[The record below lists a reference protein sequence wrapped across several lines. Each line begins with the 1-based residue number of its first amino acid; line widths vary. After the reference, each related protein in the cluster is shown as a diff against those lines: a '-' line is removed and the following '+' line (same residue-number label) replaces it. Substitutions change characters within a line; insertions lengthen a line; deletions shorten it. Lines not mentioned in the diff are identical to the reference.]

1 MPSVSQPRTGYGE
14 LSALTGACSDQQGRA
29 RLLRWIA
36 RHHGARVESEDLL
49 HDAFV
54 RFEQQRRR
62 AMVSDPIGFLLHTAS
77 NLVIDDYRKRRTRRM
92 AGDDAELARI
102 PDPVPAVEE
111 ILTARSRLE
120 LAERVLDALSE
131 RTRAVFL
138 MHRLDGRKQSEIAS
152 SLGISISAVE
162 KHIAK
167 AAGLLL
173 QLSE

>member
-1 MPSVSQPRTGYGE
+1 
-14 LSALTGACSDQQGRA
+14 LSALTGASSDQQGRA

-49 HDAFV
+49 HEAFV

-62 AMVSDPIGFLLHTAS
+62 ATVSDPIGFLLRTAS
-77 NLVIDDYRKRRTRRM
+77 NLVIDDYRKRRIRRL
-92 AGDDAELARI
+92 AADSELARI
-102 PDPVPAVEE
+102 PAPEPALEDM
-111 ILTARSRLE
+111 LTARSRLE
-120 LAERVLDALSE
+120 RAERVLAALSE

-138 MHRLDGRKQSEIAS
+138 MHRLEGRKHSEIAS
-152 SLGISISAVE
+152 SFGITISAVE

-167 AAGLLL
+167 AACLLL

>member
-1 MPSVSQPRTGYGE
+1 MSPPLRGYGE
-14 LSALTGACSDQQGRA
+14 LSALTGAGSDQQGRA

-62 AMVSDPIGFLLHTAS
+62 TMVTDPIGFLLHTAS
-77 NLVIDDYRKRRTRRM
+77 NLVIDEYRKRRTRRLIS
-92 AGDDAELARI
+92 DDAELAHI
-102 PDPVPAVEE
+102 PDPEPAVEE
-111 ILTARSRLE
+111 ILMARSRLE
-120 LAERVLDALSE
+120 RAERVLGALSE
-131 RTRAVFL
+131 RTRAAFL
-138 MHRLDGRKQSEIAS
+138 MHRLEGRKHSDIAS
-152 SLGISISAVE
+152 SLGISVSAVE

-173 QLSE
+173 QMSE

>member
-1 MPSVSQPRTGYGE
+1 MPSASQPLRRYGE
-14 LSALTGACSDQQGRA
+14 LSALTGAGSDQQGRA

-54 RFEQQRRR
+54 RFEQHRRR
-62 AMVSDPIGFLLHTAS
+62 ANVSDPIGFLLHTAS
-77 NLVIDDYRKRRTRRM
+77 NLVIDDYRKRRIRRP
-92 AGDDAELARI
+92 AADSELARI
-102 PDPVPAVEE
+102 PAPEPALEDM
-111 ILTARSRLE
+111 LTARSRLE
-120 LAERVLDALSE
+120 RAQRVLDALSE

-138 MHRLDGRKQSEIAS
+138 MHRLEGRKHSEIAS
-152 SLGISISAVE
+152 SFGITTSAVE

-167 AAGLLL
+167 AACLLL

>member
-1 MPSVSQPRTGYGE
+1 MPSVSQPLRGYGE
-14 LSALTGACSDQQGRA
+14 LSALTGAGSDQQGRA

-36 RHHGARVESEDLL
+36 RHHGAHLESEDLL

-62 AMVSDPIGFLLHTAS
+62 TIVSDPIGFLLRTAS
-77 NLVIDDYRKRRTRRM
+77 NLVIDDYRKRRTRRVVS
-92 AGDDAELARI
+92 DDTELARI
-102 PDPVPAVEE
+102 ADPEPAVEE
-111 ILTARSRLE
+111 ILSARSRLE
-120 LAERVLDALSE
+120 RAERVLNALNE

-138 MHRLDGRKQSEIAS
+138 MHRLEGCKHSEIAS
-152 SLGISISAVE
+152 SLGISVSAVE

-167 AAGLLL
+167 AACLLL

>member
-1 MPSVSQPRTGYGE
+1 MLEYGE
-14 LSALTGACSDQQGRA
+14 LSALTGAVSDQQGRA
-29 RLLRWIA
+29 RLIRWIA

-62 AMVSDPIGFLLHTAS
+62 AIVSDPIGFLLHTAS
-77 NLVIDDYRKRRTRRM
+77 NLVIDEYRKRRLRQM
-92 AGDDAELARI
+92 AADDTELARI
-102 PDPVPAVEE
+102 PDPEPPVED

-120 LAERVLDALSE
+120 RADRILDALSE

-138 MHRLDGRKQSEIAS
+138 MHRLEGRKQSEIAS
-152 SLGISISAVE
+152 SLGISTSAVE

-167 AAGLLL
+167 AAGLLT
-173 QLSE
+173 QLGE